1 LKKKFWMTAGV
12 IAAGLSSG
20 VMAAE
25 TIYQLDPNHT
35 YPSFETDHFGG
46 VSIWRGKFNRS
57 SGAVRIDR
65 IAKSGAVSATIDLAS
80 IDTGNGVLDKKLG
93 TEQFFDVSRFPTAE
107 YRGTEMKFDGDTPV
121 EVVGTLTLHGVT
133 KPVNLKIRSF
143 KCFQNP
149 ILQREVCGTESTVT
163 FNRADFGIDFG
174 KDYGFSMETTLHIQA
189 EGVRQ

>member
-1 LKKKFWMTAGV
+1 MKFRMVAALV
-12 IAAGLSSG
+12 AAGLWSG
-20 VMAAE
+20 AMATE
-25 TIYQLDPNHT
+25 TTYQLDPNHT

-46 VSIWRGKFNRS
+46 VSVWRGKFNRS

-65 IAKSGAVSATIDLAS
+65 TARTGNVTATIDLAS

-93 TEQFFDVSRFPTAE
+93 TDQFFDVSKFPTAE
-107 YRGTEMKFDGDTPV
+107 YRGTEMKFEGNTPV
-121 EVVGTLTLHGVT
+121 EVLGTLTLHGVT
-133 KPVNLKIRSF
+133 KPVNLRIKSF

-149 ILQREVCGTESTVT
+149 ILQREVCGTDSMVT

-174 KDYGFSMETTLHIQA
+174 KEYGFSMETTLHIQA